1 MGIWFGAVESLGTL
15 GALHRNPTL
24 FNTLVV
30 IFMFCT
36 MEKMLPRGVHHP
48 TVLTCR
54 TSHECGGK
62 EK

>member
-15 GALHRNPTL
+15 GALHRNTTL

-36 MEKMLPRGVHHP
+36 VLIFSP
-48 TVLTCR
+48 TVWFGVLLGYKTG
-54 TSHECGGK
+54 TKTEAQQNQ
-62 EK
+62 